1 MTTSITTKSFYFK
14 SETLKEIVMKEVLK
28 DLEHNNNLPSP
39 ESVKI
44 WWDNKDMYVDV
55 VIEVVE

>member
-55 VIEVVE
+55 IIEVVE